1 MQMYELLGKQW
12 GKDLKRGTVRME
24 QLVTFLQA
32 QVVNVPDPLR
42 TDFEHGFRK
51 GYGKKGAAVF
61 AQAMDLAKESATQKP
76 EPNGPAA
83 PPK

>member
-1 MQMYELLGKQW
+1 
-12 GKDLKRGTVRME
+12 ME
-24 QLVTFLQA
+24 QFVAFLQA

-61 AQAMDLAKESATQKP
+61 AQALNQAKESATRAHPTFWLCALATQTRCL
-76 EPNGPAA
+76 
-83 PPK
+83 